1 MCMLMRTSGGNDTG
15 GSSKRRSSQTPTN
28 STGESRISL
37 AEGKAHLSGY
47 GKRGDRLSTKASW
60 GYQELP
66 GQLQSRVAWSPGQE
80 GPCSQ
85 RGQKAEV
92 LQRPGEGSFAQ

>member
-28 STGESRISL
+28 STGENRISL

-47 GKRGDRLSTKASW
+47 GKRGDRLST
-60 GYQELP
+60 
-66 GQLQSRVAWSPGQE
+66 
-80 GPCSQ
+80 
-85 RGQKAEV
+85 
-92 LQRPGEGSFAQ
+92 